1 MHRCC
6 FWTQLSAASQRQLCS
21 APSATHSR
29 SLGSTPLRTQY
40 MTVGRDGPLNATTD
54 TNTTGSSDT
63 SGRNLTSMERP
74 PTHEPEKGDYP
85 SPDSATAAVQ
95 SDMEG
100 LEGLE
105 GRERALRR
113 LLWKQD
119 LLLMPLLT
127 VTLGLQY
134 YDKAALGSAAA
145 FGILTD
151 LALQH
156 NGTTARYATATA
168 CFYYG
173 YIVAVLPGALL
184 FARLNLRYAAGTVIT
199 LWGLV
204 ALLTVVVTGYK
215 GLYVQRVFLGLLES
229 AVSPCCVAITALWY
243 KPQEQ
248 AKRMGIWYSATGI
261 FSMFNGLI
269 NFALGSSGD
278 AHAWKYMCV
287 QLQLQQGQR
296 QGS

>member
-1 MHRCC
+1 MKPDPDPDTQKIEGTGHR
-6 FWTQLSAASQRQLCS
+6 TNM
-21 APSATHSR
+21 
-29 SLGSTPLRTQY
+29 SLAH
-40 MTVGRDGPLNATTD
+40 RD
-54 TNTTGSSDT
+54 
-63 SGRNLTSMERP
+63 
-74 PTHEPEKGDYP
+74 PEKSDYP
-85 SPDSATAAVQ
+85 SPALGAVDAA
-95 SDMEG
+95 
-100 LEGLE
+100 
-105 GRERALRR
+105 GRDRALRR

-151 LALQH
+151 LQLQH
-156 NGTTARYATATA
+156 NGTSARYATATA

-204 ALLTVVVTGYK
+204 AILTVVVTDYK

-229 AVSPCCVAITALWY
+229 AVSPCFVAITALWY

-287 QLQLQQGQR
+287 DSLPPHVQQ
-296 QGS
+296 S

>member
-1 MHRCC
+1 MA
-6 FWTQLSAASQRQLCS
+6 LA
-21 APSATHSR
+21 
-29 SLGSTPLRTQY
+29 
-40 MTVGRDGPLNATTD
+40 RD
-54 TNTTGSSDT
+54 
-63 SGRNLTSMERP
+63 
-74 PTHEPEKGDYP
+74 EKSDYP
-85 SPDSATAAVQ
+85 TASPTFEDHA
-95 SDMEG
+95 E
-100 LEGLE
+100 
-105 GRERALRR
+105 RERAQRR

-145 FGILTD
+145 FGILKD
-151 LALQH
+151 LQLQH

-204 ALLTVVVTGYK
+204 AILTVVVTDYK

-229 AVSPCCVAITALWY
+229 AVSPCFVAITALWY

-269 NFALGSSGD
+269 NFALGSSGN

-287 QLQLQQGQR
+287 ASPFFCTHAQLLLLRRRHDGLGSGRHGPAARLASPAGPLLQR
-296 QGS
+296 D